1 MLASAID
8 GRASAAA
15 AVSPGATLSGFRP
28 IRMESKDGIAMPKLT
43 WPAPLIRP
51 PMYSGLWDRVFQV
64 ISMAANLAGWST
76 TRARAERSPTTS
88 WRGVSSAATVKGT
101 AKASR

>member
-15 AVSPGATLSGFRP
+15 AVSPGATLSEFRP
-28 IRMESKDGIAMPKLT
+28 IRMESKDGIAIPKLT

-64 ISMAANLAGWST
+64 ISMAANLEGWSKTRERAARKHT
-76 TRARAERSPTTS
+76 TRR
-88 WRGVSSAATVKGT
+88 RGVSSVATIKGY
-101 AKASR
+101 AQD